1 MIIGR
6 AGLKTIV
13 AGQFGLNWYAI
24 DRRCRRPGQGGNLR
38 SGCGV
43 PPQRFSR
50 FVIPAQAGVTG
61 EPAAPARYS
70 GRSRARWMALNT
82 WLGKNGLGR
91 KPSGCAAR
99 ARSVVWASIS
109 PERKIAGTA
118 NFSRSWQA
126 SAIPLIGPVRRIST
140 GVRAGEF
147 SD

>member
-13 AGQFGLNWYAI
+13 AGQFGPNWYAI

-43 PPQRFSR
+43 PPQTFSE
-50 FVIPAQAGVTG
+50 FVIAALAGDG
-61 EPAAPARYS
+61 AASPARYS
-70 GRSRARWMALNT
+70 GRSRARWMALKT

-99 ARSVVWASIS
+99 ARSVVGAS
-109 PERKIAGTA
+109 
-118 NFSRSWQA
+118 
-126 SAIPLIGPVRRIST
+126 
-140 GVRAGEF
+140 
-147 SD
+147 